1 MTEASALSLARL
13 QSKEEFLSNHAAGK
27 HTFPVMASLKIIRRV
42 TKNSS
47 SASSNNDSSQLQRA
61 DDEQTYVNFTVV
73 EAIDQPF
80 DIAPTQT
87 MLDLFP
93 LMPRLAQ
100 DSACIIA
107 APLHLLRVSASY
119 AFQVCLPKSL
129 NSVVMP
135 CQKVV
140 TLIKATKASEPVPI
154 GHGYKLV
161 TTDVEDFLGS
171 DIEQLAPANK
181 QKFTISSTCT
191 LKNMPAYRLDPVREK
206 PQYAMVTVTGQAD
219 DVFVVEVV
227 QLLSEEE
234 ARQAKQSLTTLV
246 RFAVDLH
253 STTLKRSA
261 PWTVDDSPVNA
272 KKMQGIGTLRKWTT
286 NGGHVLISLSSRMAI
301 TSCSGHASLST

>member
-1 MTEASALSLARL
+1 MWSKVANDRSQRIVARTAPTQGGIRKQARHW
-13 QSKEEFLSNHAAGK
+13 QSYIPSHGIAQNHS
-27 HTFPVMASLKIIRRV
+27 TRD
-42 TKNSS
+42 KNSS
-47 SASSNNDSSQLQRA
+47 SASSNHDSSQLQRVE
-61 DDEQTYVNFTVV
+61 DEQTYVNFTVV

-140 TLIKATKASEPVPI
+140 TLIKATKTSEPVPI

-161 TTDVEDFLGS
+161 TTDVEDF
-171 DIEQLAPANK
+171 
-181 QKFTISSTCT
+181 
-191 LKNMPAYRLDPVREK
+191 
-206 PQYAMVTVTGQAD
+206 
-219 DVFVVEVV
+219 
-227 QLLSEEE
+227 
-234 ARQAKQSLTTLV
+234 
-246 RFAVDLH
+246 
-253 STTLKRSA
+253 
-261 PWTVDDSPVNA
+261 
-272 KKMQGIGTLRKWTT
+272 
-286 NGGHVLISLSSRMAI
+286 
-301 TSCSGHASLST
+301 